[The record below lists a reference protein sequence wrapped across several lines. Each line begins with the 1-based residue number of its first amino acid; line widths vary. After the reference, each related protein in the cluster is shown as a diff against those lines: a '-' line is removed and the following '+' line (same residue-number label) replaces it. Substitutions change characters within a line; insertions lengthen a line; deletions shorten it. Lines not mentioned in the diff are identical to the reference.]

1 MSSRAKA
8 DTQTAVQG
16 KKTKTNACTSG
27 QLKCLNSFRVFKF
40 FLKNNSTSN
49 LEQIYNLRLSLQGK
63 LEIILFITN
72 NQLIDLV
79 TIYHQIWLLLFYLP
93 IIKLKI
99 TTETEFLKKIDQVV
113 KIWQI
118 HKNL

>member
-1 MSSRAKA
+1 M
-8 DTQTAVQG
+8 
-16 KKTKTNACTSG
+16 N
-27 QLKCLNSFRVFKF
+27 
-40 FLKNNSTSN
+40 N

-93 IIKLKI
+93 IIKLRI
-99 TTETEFLKKIDQVV
+99 TTETEFLKKIYQVV

-118 HKNL
+118 HKNLYRAMILDLLKN